1 MAVIIKKIN
10 GKLIFNSIKITEEEK
25 NRALKLDE
33 ALAKLGAEIE
43 KEWLSKIK
51 KNGAGIKIDVDV
63 AYNIGKKIAI
73 IIDDENLVSP
83 NEKYWVWKAIREMY
97 LKENVIKIRGKTRD
111 DLEYFYKA
119 SKYPLKFIKSIS
131 WDGWSRLL
139 DYPSI
144 RQDVRFERWL
154 QEKAKSIGELKKG
167 FFRKFSKNLYF
178 LIKDKDTTVLSD
190 QELREIY
197 EFAWNIKS

>member
-10 GKLIFNSIKITEEEK
+10 GKSVYNSIKITEEEK
-25 NRALKLDE
+25 DRALKLDE

-43 KEWLSKIK
+43 KEWLSKRK
-51 KNGAGIKIDVDV
+51 KEGTGIKIDVEV
-63 AYNIGKKIAI
+63 AYNIGKKIARVV
-73 IIDDENLVSP
+73 DNENLVSP
-83 NEKYWVWKAIREMY
+83 NELYWVWKALRERH
-97 LKENVIKIRGKTRD
+97 LRENIIKIRGKTRD

-144 RQDVRFERWL
+144 RQDERFERWL

-167 FFRKFSKNLYF
+167 FFRKFSKNLYS

-190 QELREIY
+190 QELFEIY
-197 EFAWNIKS
+197 EFAWDNSS

>member
-10 GKLIFNSIKITEEEK
+10 GKRIFNSIKITEEEK